1 VLKGELSSARP
12 SCSPAKF
19 DSRLQARRVRLRVP
33 SACLRPRQRGNR
45 DAFRRLDF
53 RPCVLNQACTR
64 SLFARS
70 RSPRTRSP
78 TANRLTSSGTSR
90 RVRLPCR
97 SSAHLAVR
105 FALPGKMRLTNFCNR
120 RYDTS
125 TLWIARF
132 PNHLHRRLSPRNEGF
147 HGRPPGR
154 NLNDDVTSGRASL
167 DGEPLALAW
176 PSMSLAFAWNQR
188 HPDL

>member
-1 VLKGELSSARP
+1 VTSDAHRHATGAEGRALSARP
-12 SCSPAKF
+12 SCFPAKF
-19 DSRLQARRVRLRVP
+19 DLRRPAHRVRPCAP

-45 DAFRRLDF
+45 DAFRWLDF

-64 SLFARS
+64 SLFARP

-78 TANRLTSSGTSR
+78 TANRPASSGTSR

-97 SSAHLAVR
+97 SSTHLSVR
-105 FALPGKMRLTNFCNR
+105 FALPGKMRLPNFCNR

-132 PNHLHRRLSPRNEGF
+132 PNHLPLRLSPWR
-147 HGRPPGR
+147 
-154 NLNDDVTSGRASL
+154 RASTVAHQA
-167 DGEPLALAW
+167 ET
-176 PSMSLAFAWNQR
+176 
-188 HPDL
+188 